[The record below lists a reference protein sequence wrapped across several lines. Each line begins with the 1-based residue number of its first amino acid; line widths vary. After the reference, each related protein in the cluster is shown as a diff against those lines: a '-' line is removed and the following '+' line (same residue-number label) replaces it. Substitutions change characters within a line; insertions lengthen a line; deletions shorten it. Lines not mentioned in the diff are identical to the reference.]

1 MKFTAS
7 QIAAYL
13 SGIVEGDEQV
23 EVDNVSKI
31 EEGVPGT
38 LTFLSNPKYAPF
50 LYTTNASIVLLN
62 KDYELEQPVQTTLI
76 RVDNAYECLAKLLQ
90 LVASTRP
97 DKTGIESPVSVADSA
112 TLGADLYLGAFSYIG
127 ESSSVGDRS
136 RIYPQVYIGNR
147 VSIGEDCVLYPGV
160 KILDDCIIGDR
171 CVLQAG
177 CVIGGD
183 GFGFAPQAAG
193 DYKKIPQIGNV
204 ILESDVELGA
214 NTTIDRAT
222 MGSTILRRGVKLDN
236 LIQVAHNVVIG
247 ENTVMAAQVGI
258 AGSTKIGANCMIGGQ
273 VGIAG
278 HIQIADGV
286 HIAAQTG
293 VANSLKSSLSA
304 YMGTPAIEAKQYA
317 KAYTVFKKL
326 PELYP
331 EISNLIKERNK

>member
-13 SGIVEGDEQV
+13 SGIVEGDAQV

-62 KDYELEQPVQTTLI
+62 KDYALEQPVQATLI
-76 RVDNAYECLAKLLQ
+76 RVENAYECLAKLLQ

-97 DKTGIESPVSVADSA
+97 NKTGIESPVAVADSA
-112 TLGADLYLGAFSYIG
+112 TLGSDIYLGAFSYIG
-127 ESSSVGDRS
+127 ENSSVGDRS

-147 VSIGEDCVLYPGV
+147 VNIGEDCVLYPGV

-193 DYKKIPQIGNV
+193 DYQKIPQIGNV

-222 MGSTILRRGVKLDN
+222 MGSTILHKGVKLDN

-293 VANSLKSSLSA
+293 VANNLKSSKSA

-331 EISNLIKERNK
+331 EISHLIRERNK

>member
-13 SGIVEGDEQV
+13 SGIVEGDAQV

-62 KDYELEQPVQTTLI
+62 KDYALEQPVQATLI
-76 RVDNAYECLAKLLQ
+76 RVENAYECLAKLLQ
-90 LVASTRP
+90 LIASTRP
-97 DKTGIESPVSVADSA
+97 NKTGIESPVSVADSA
-112 TLGADLYLGAFSYIG
+112 SLGSDIYLGAFSYIG
-127 ESSSVGDRS
+127 ENSSVGDRS

-147 VSIGEDCVLYPGV
+147 VNIGEDCVLYPGV

-193 DYKKIPQIGNV
+193 DYQKIPQIGNV

-222 MGSTILRRGVKLDN
+222 MGSTILHKGVKLDN

-293 VANSLKSSLSA
+293 VANNLKSSKSA

-331 EISNLIKERNK
+331 EISHLIRERNK